1 MSDYYKILG
10 VQSTASQDEIKRAY
24 KKLAREH
31 HPDVNGGDG
40 SKFKEISEAHD
51 TLKDSQK
58 RQQYDLQR
66 KFGGQGQPGQG
77 GFHFSTGDFD
87 DIVVNMGGGNGFEAV
102 FEQFFGH
109 HHPFGRGRKTYRQR
123 QARPMRNQDIRIN
136 LTVSLEEIYNRE
148 TKELLVKTPDGSNK
162 NVKVTIPSTADDGT
176 QIKFSGLG
184 SSQHSNLRPGDLY
197 VVLSLY
203 PHPNYTKKG
212 YDLYTT
218 IDIDV
223 FDALTGTE
231 LIVNHFAGKV
241 KLKVPA
247 LTEPDSIIRL
257 KGKGMPTA
265 TGEFG
270 NLYIKLN
277 YKLPTTLTDKQKEFL
292 DKIKKG
298 N

>member
-1 MSDYYKILG
+1 MSDYYNILG

-40 SKFKEISEAHD
+40 NRFKEISEAHD
-51 TLKDSQK
+51 TLKDPKK
-58 RQQYDLQR
+58 RQEYDLQR
-66 KFGGQGQPGQG
+66 KFGGQPGQG
-77 GFHFSTGDFD
+77 NFKYSTGDFD
-87 DIVVNMGGGNGFEAV
+87 DIVINMGGGQGFDSI
-102 FEQFFGH
+102 FEKFFGH
-109 HHPFGRGRKTYRQR
+109 HHPFGTGRQTFRQK

-136 LTVSLEEIYNRE
+136 LTISLEEIYNHE

-184 SSQHSNLRPGDLY
+184 STQHENLRPGDLY

-218 IDIDV
+218 IDTDI
-223 FDALTGTE
+223 FDALSGSE
-231 LIVNHFAGKV
+231 VIVNHFAGKV
-241 KLKVPA
+241 KLKIPP
-247 LTEPDSIIRL
+247 LTEPDSVIRL
-257 KGKGMPTA
+257 KGKGMPA
-265 TGEFG
+265 SAGSFG
-270 NLYIKLN
+270 NLYIKIN
-277 YKLPTTLTDKQKEFL
+277 YKLPSTLTDEQKEL
-292 DKIKKG
+292 LNKLKG
-298 N
+298 NS

>member
-31 HPDVNGGDG
+31 HPDVSGGDG
-40 SKFKEISEAHD
+40 NKFKEISEAHD
-51 TLKDSQK
+51 TLKDAQK

-66 KFGGQGQPGQG
+66 KFGGQAGQG
-77 GFHFSTGDFD
+77 GFSFSTGDFD
-87 DIVVNMGGGNGFEAV
+87 DIVINMSGGNGFESM

-109 HHPFGRGRKTYRQR
+109 HHPMGRGRRTYRQR
-123 QARPMRNQDIRIN
+123 QSQPMRNQDIRIN
-136 LTVSLEEIYNRE
+136 LTVSLEDIYKQE

-162 NVKVTIPSTADDGT
+162 SVKVTIPATADDGT

-184 SSQHSNLRPGDLY
+184 SSKHNNLRPGDLY

-218 IDIDV
+218 IDVDV
-223 FDALTGTE
+223 FDALLGVE
-231 LIVNHFAGKV
+231 VVINHFAGKV

-247 LTEPDSIIRL
+247 LTEPDSVIRL

-265 TGEFG
+265 SGSFG

-277 YKLPTTLTDKQKEFL
+277 YIVPTTLTDEQKSLLNKLKES
-292 DKIKKG
+292 K
-298 N
+298 